1 MPDMS
6 AASGHTSF
14 YIPDN
19 TGNLGDVLT
28 TNMNGG
34 TSWTTPAPAEAP
46 WVTSTKSANY
56 TMIQNKEEILADT
69 SVGAFTITLPGS
81 ASEGD
86 RCRIMDFAGSFG
98 AFNLTISPN
107 GTDTINGNATFI
119 LNVNYG
125 WVELVS
131 NGSGNW
137 IALV

>member
-1 MPDMS
+1 
-6 AASGHTSF
+6 
-14 YIPDN
+14 
-19 TGNLGDVLT
+19 
-28 TNMNGG
+28 
-34 TSWTTPAPAEAP
+34 
-46 WVTSTKSANY
+46 
-56 TMIQNKEEILADT
+56 
-69 SVGAFTITLPGS
+69 
-81 ASEGD
+81 
-86 RCRIMDFAGSFG
+86 MDFAGSFG